1 MLFPRRIEAVII
13 DLDGTLV
20 DTAPDLAAAANR
32 MLRDL
37 DLPPRSLVEV
47 TSFIGKGI
55 PNLVARCV
63 GDVYAADSG
72 KFEMALARF
81 EAHYREVS
89 GQFAAV
95 FPGVREGLA
104 EFHAQG
110 LRCACMTNKAEQFT
124 KPLLA
129 KLGLREDF
137 ALVVSGD
144 TLAKKK
150 PDPLPLSYVCERFDV
165 APAAALVIGDS
176 PNDTLAARAAGCPV
190 VCVPYGY
197 REGLEVREL
206 DCDAIVSTLAEA
218 SSLIRNE
225 NALREA
231 ASSGH
236 LFR

>member
-1 MLFPRRIEAVII
+1 MPFSRRIEAVII

-20 DTAPDLAAAANR
+20 DTAPDLAEAANR

-37 DLPPRSLVEV
+37 GLPSRSLAEV

-55 PNLVARCV
+55 SNLVARCV
-63 GDVYAADSG
+63 GDAVAADSRN
-72 KFEMALARF
+72 FAAALARF
-81 EAHYREVS
+81 EEHYREVS

-110 LRCACMTNKAEQFT
+110 LRCACMTNKAAQFT
-124 KPLLA
+124 EPLLA
-129 KLGLREDF
+129 TLGLRENF
-137 ALVVSGD
+137 ELVVSGD

-150 PDPLPLSYVCERFDV
+150 PDPLPLFYVCERFGV
-165 APAAALVIGDS
+165 VPASALAIGDS
-176 PNDTLAARAAGCPV
+176 PNDTQAARAAGCPV

-206 DCDAIVSTLAEA
+206 DCDAIVSTLAA
-218 SSLIRNE
+218 AASLIRNE
-225 NALREA
+225 NARREA
-231 ASSGH
+231 A
-236 LFR
+236 